1 MKFNP
6 LIPNVIPLTHFC
18 SCGNWSPERGS
29 ECPGAI
35 QPVRVRTRPQ
45 SPAFSYVCV
54 TSRREWGV
62 QSGWGWALG
71 VRSGVSSLR
80 GSGVTLLWE
89 ENKMQTVWTIVSLMP
104 DTPCPRPA
112 ACSDASAP
120 HVGQVP
126 AARTPKH
133 REASH
138 HVLQLWPA
146 PTPIL
151 PVGSDGT
158 LSCPNLSLGKG
169 KGGGSSPT
177 PSGLWRPVVMG
188 EGLSL
193 WKVGRGSR
201 QQAGE
206 WKKWYQTRKNAGR
219 MEGPS
224 RPWEVGGREGRRRP
238 HGEKKRGRGENT
250 GTGLGKSGDSHHDS
264 FFSSSTDI
272 NWGPTRYRAEC
283 QIVGRRWWTEGLGCY
298 SLERAE
304 NKYTFKIITNW

>member
-1 MKFNP
+1 M
-6 LIPNVIPLTHFC
+6 
-18 SCGNWSPERGS
+18 G
-29 ECPGAI
+29 
-35 QPVRVRTRPQ
+35 
-45 SPAFSYVCV
+45 
-54 TSRREWGV
+54 
-62 QSGWGWALG
+62 LG
-71 VRSGVSSLR
+71 GQVRSFQSKGRWCHTTLR
-80 GSGVTLLWE
+80 GEQDANDLDHCV
-89 ENKMQTVWTIVSLMP
+89 P
-104 DTPCPRPA
+104 DAWHPCPRPA

-120 HVGQVP
+120 HMGQVP

-146 PTPIL
+146 PAPIL
-151 PVGSDGT
+151 PVGSVGK
-158 LSCPNLSLGKG
+158 LSCPSLSLGKG

-188 EGLSL
+188 EGLYL

-238 HGEKKRGRGENT
+238 HRQKRRGAGERAQELVWENP
-250 GTGLGKSGDSHHDS
+250 GTSHHDS
-264 FFSSSTDI
+264 FSSSSTDI
-272 NWGPTRYRAEC
+272 NWGPTKSRAEC
-283 QIVGRRWWTEGLGCY
+283 QILGRQWWTEGLGCY
-298 SLERAE
+298 SLEHTR
-304 NKYTFKIITNW
+304 KQVYV